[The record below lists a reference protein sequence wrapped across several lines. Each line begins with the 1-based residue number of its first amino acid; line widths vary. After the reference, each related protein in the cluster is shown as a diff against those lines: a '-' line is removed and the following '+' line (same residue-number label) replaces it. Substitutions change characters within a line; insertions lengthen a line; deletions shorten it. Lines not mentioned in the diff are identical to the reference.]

1 MRLIYLLFRMNGS
14 DRVQVQTKDQGSL
27 VATVEDLIMY
37 GVRREDDLLFKEVT
51 HIEALGDGII
61 HFEVDYEA

>member
-1 MRLIYLLFRMNGS
+1 MRLIYLLFRMKPS

-27 VATVEDLIMY
+27 VATVDDLITY
-37 GVRREDDLLFKEVT
+37 GVRRHDDLLFKEVI